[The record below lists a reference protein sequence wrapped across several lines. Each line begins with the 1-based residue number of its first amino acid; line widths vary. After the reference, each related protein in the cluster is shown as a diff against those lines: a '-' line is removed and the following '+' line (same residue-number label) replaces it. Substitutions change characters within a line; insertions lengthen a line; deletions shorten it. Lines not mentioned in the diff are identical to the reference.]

1 MTSTKQTKF
10 SPRLI
15 FSYGSLSRSKVTT
28 GYRYKPGQTLLNL
41 VSLSANGSLQK
52 QGKYELFHTLVLM
65 LAAHGAL
72 CLSAYRNIMCSDT
85 LLCIGE

>member
-1 MTSTKQTKF
+1 M
-10 SPRLI
+10 
-15 FSYGSLSRSKVTT
+15 T

-41 VSLSANGSLQK
+41 KVSLSANGSVQK

-65 LAAHGAL
+65 LAAHGAP
-72 CLSAYRNIMCSDT
+72 CLSAYRNIICSDT